1 MAMNDLM
8 RRIDTIYVAT
18 GGGDDKKKEQQN
30 LDGFRRAKKELHVLL
45 KTVRE
50 DIKLRDQ
57 MQQENPSGTQTIE
70 KSQKIRKD
78 LKLAKEH
85 ASDMGVE
92 LEKDKKKKGKAKLA
106 EGELQ
111 ARTEQL
117 SLAWKHIE
125 ECEQLEK
132 RRYTQPQTAPNPQRA
147 DLFTKSRKGKVDPS
161 KLAGGASSSKA
172 EASSSATDAP
182 YHPATSSELPDFEIE
197 EQMQQLKQR
206 DKQID
211 EGLEEISK
219 GVGRLKQVA
228 VAIGDE
234 LTLQN
239 EMLNVIETKVDTAN
253 EQLLTLNKKMKQTLT
268 KVKGADRFI
277 MNFILLM
284 VVLGI
289 AAYIYSMLK

>member
-1 MAMNDLM
+1 M
-8 RRIDTIYVAT
+8 YVLIPFCPPFVVILCYSA
-18 GGGDDKKKEQQN
+18 
-30 LDGFRRAKKELHVLL
+30 
-45 KTVRE
+45 
-50 DIKLRDQ
+50 
-57 MQQENPSGTQTIE
+57 
-70 KSQKIRKD
+70 
-78 LKLAKEH
+78 
-85 ASDMGVE
+85 
-92 LEKDKKKKGKAKLA
+92 
-106 EGELQ
+106 
-111 ARTEQL
+111 
-117 SLAWKHIE
+117 
-125 ECEQLEK
+125 
-132 RRYTQPQTAPNPQRA
+132 
-147 DLFTKSRKGKVDPS
+147 
-161 KLAGGASSSKA
+161 
-172 EASSSATDAP
+172 ATDAP